1 MLSSVQSRWRLQ
13 PPERPPSD
21 RPRSRSARRRGA
33 AGVRRGGAFD
43 SLTPKAAPPGG
54 GARWAEPQ
62 RPEEQGASPDG
73 SDGTGDSGSHAAR
86 PKPAPRTFALLS
98 VGERPSRGDA
108 FCFTLVTYGASGG
121 DARAQGLSPVTFTL
135 TDQPVSLSGRGRCW
149 KRRRHRGGRLSRHP
163 SRPSTSRRLLCVC
176 PALACALAVGWPWA
190 GLSLAHA
197 CAGKAGRKGRGSRR
211 PSWMSPLGTGF
222 SMEASGPCVSTDR
235 GAGSPRP
242 GLCRGRWKAVRP
254 GTEAAEGW

>member
-13 PPERPPSD
+13 PRAAPKRPPSG
-21 RPRSRSARRRGA
+21 RPRSRSARQRGA

-73 SDGTGDSGSHAAR
+73 WDGTRDSGSHAAR
-86 PKPAPRTFALLS
+86 PKPAPRTLALRS

-121 DARAQGLSPVTFTL
+121 DARAQGL
-135 TDQPVSLSGRGRCW
+135 C
-149 KRRRHRGGRLSRHP
+149 P
-163 SRPSTSRRLLCVC
+163 SCRPFV
-176 PALACALAVGWPWA
+176 
-190 GLSLAHA
+190 
-197 CAGKAGRKGRGSRR
+197 
-211 PSWMSPLGTGF
+211 
-222 SMEASGPCVSTDR
+222 PCYLYLD
-235 GAGSPRP
+235 
-242 GLCRGRWKAVRP
+242 
-254 GTEAAEGW
+254 